1 LAYPFL
7 WLYEHAWVTLGFAG
21 QGVFMSRMAVQW
33 LAAERRRDAVVPVS
47 FWWLSLLGGL
57 VTLAY
62 AAHNRDPVFV
72 AAQAFGVLVY
82 SRNLMLISQNNRR
95 VAVLSDEPSLCAD
108 G

>member
-1 LAYPFL
+1 MPYSLV
-7 WLYEHAWVTLGFAG
+7 WIYEHAWVALGFAG
-21 QGVFMSRMAVQW
+21 QAVFMSRMAVQW

-82 SRNLMLISQNNRR
+82 SRNLMLISQGRCR
-95 VAVLSDEPSLCAD
+95 ADEPADEPALCAE
-108 G
+108 